1 MRYLFL
7 DKQSKRIIMKLL
19 KTSCLTILFFTT
31 ISAQTMKT
39 AFINGKIY
47 TVNEKQAIAQS
58 VVVEGNKIT
67 FVGSNNEVKKLIDA
81 STTVIDLKGKL
92 MLPGFIDDH
101 VHFISGGAYLLGI
114 DLRPANSTQEF
125 RKILKDYI
133 EKYPNKWITGGY
145 WDHEKWE
152 KKDLPT
158 KEMIDDISPNTPVF
172 VERLDGHMGLA
183 NSYALKLAGVTK
195 DTENPDGGLI
205 VKDSKTGEPTG
216 VLKDNA
222 MYFVYNKI
230 PAATSE
236 ENYSAALAALE
247 EAKRLGIT
255 SVQDI
260 TFEDALTTFRK
271 IKDEGKL
278 TCRIYTRWPISD
290 YQNLIKQNIQIGYG
304 DDYIKMGS
312 LKAFADGSLGS
323 STAWFFERYNQDTTT
338 TGLPMDIITDGSME
352 KWALDADKNHL
363 QLSVHA
369 IGDKANSYMLDLFTK
384 IISENPKWDR
394 RFRVEHAQH
403 VRFEDIKR
411 FSELGVIASVQP
423 YHCIDDGVWAE
434 KRIGPDR
441 IKYTYPFKSFLD
453 AGVKMCFGTDWYVAP
468 LNPLLGI
475 YAAVTRRT
483 LDDKNPDGWV
493 PEQKISIEDAIKCYT
508 INSACASFEE
518 NIKGSIEV
526 GKLADL
532 IVLSDDILTIDPIK
546 IKDAKVE
553 MTMFDGKIIYKK

>member
-1 MRYLFL
+1 MKNILSVFL
-7 DKQSKRIIMKLL
+7 S
-19 KTSCLTILFFTT
+19 ILFITSL
-31 ISAQTMKT
+31 SAQNMKT

-47 TVNEKQAIAQS
+47 TVNENQITAQA
-58 VVVEGNKIT
+58 VVVENNKII
-67 FVGSNNEVKKLIDA
+67 FVGSDDDANQFID
-81 STTVIDLKGKL
+81 STTNVINLDGKL
-92 MLPGFIDDH
+92 MLPGFIDNH
-101 VHFISGGAYLLGI
+101 VHFITGGFYLLGI
-114 DLRPANSTQEF
+114 DLRPANSTTEF
-125 RKILKDYI
+125 RKILKDYV
-133 EKYPNKWITGGY
+133 EKYPTRWITGGY

-152 KKDLPT
+152 VKDLPT

-195 DTENPDGGLI
+195 DSESPDGGLI
-205 VKDSKTGEPTG
+205 VKDPKTGEPTG

-222 MYFVYNKI
+222 MSFIYNI
-230 PAATSE
+230 LPAATEE
-236 ENYSAALAALE
+236 ENYDAALAALE

-260 TFEDALTTFRK
+260 TFEDALTTFTK
-271 IKDEGKL
+271 LKDEGKL
-278 TCRIYTRWPISD
+278 TCRIFTRWPISD
-290 YQNLIKQNIQIGYG
+290 YQGLVGKNIKISDT
-304 DDYIKMGS
+304 DDLIKMGS

-323 STAWFFERYNQDTTT
+323 STAWFFEKYNQDTTT
-338 TGLPMDIITDGSME
+338 FGLPMDIITDGSME
-352 KWALDADKNHL
+352 KWCLDADKNHL

-369 IGDKANSYMLDLFTK
+369 IGDKANSYMLDLFDK
-384 IISENPKWDR
+384 ISKENPEWDR
-394 RFRVEHAQH
+394 RFRLEHAQH

-411 FSELGVIASVQP
+411 FAQLGVIASVQP

-434 KRIGPDR
+434 KRIGPER

-483 LDDKNPDGWV
+483 LDDKNPDGWI
-493 PEQKISIEDAIKCYT
+493 PEQKISVEDAIKCYT
-508 INSACASFEE
+508 LNSAYASFEE
-518 NIKGSIEV
+518 NVKGSIEV

-532 IVLSDDILTIDPIK
+532 IILSDDILTIDPIK
-546 IKDAKVE
+546 IKDVKVE
-553 MTMFDGKIIYKK
+553 MTMFDGKVIYNK

>member
-1 MRYLFL
+1 MKSLISFFL
-7 DKQSKRIIMKLL
+7 SLVIL
-19 KTSCLTILFFTT
+19 STIE
-31 ISAQTMKT
+31 AQTMKT

-47 TVNEKQAIAQS
+47 TVNEKQPLAQS
-58 VVVEGNKIT
+58 VIVEGNKIL
-67 FVGSNNEVKKLIDA
+67 FVGSDIEAKQFID
-81 STTVIDLKGKL
+81 SNTKVIDLYGKL
-92 MLPGFIDDH
+92 MLPGFIDNH
-101 VHFISGGAYLLGI
+101 VHFISGGFYLLGI
-114 DLRPANSTQEF
+114 DLRPANSTTEF
-125 RKILKDYI
+125 RTILREYVS
-133 EKYPNKWITGGY
+133 KYPSKWITGGY

-152 KKDLPT
+152 VKELPT
-158 KEMIDDISPNTPVF
+158 KEMIDDIAPNTPVF

-183 NSYALKLAGVTK
+183 NSYAMKLAGITK
-195 DTENPDGGLI
+195 DTESPDGGLI
-205 VKDSKTGEPTG
+205 VKDPKTGEPTG

-222 MYFVYNKI
+222 INFIYNII
-230 PAATSE
+230 PSATSQ
-236 ENYSAALAALE
+236 ENYDAALAALE
-247 EAKRLGIT
+247 EAKSLGIT

-260 TFEDALTTFRK
+260 TFEDALTTFK
-271 IKDEGKL
+271 KLKEEGKL
-278 TCRIYTRWPISD
+278 TCRIFTRWPISD
-290 YQNLIKQNIQIGYG
+290 YKNLVDKNINIGYG
-304 DDYIKMGS
+304 DDFIRMGS

-352 KWALDADKNHL
+352 NWGLDADKNHL

-369 IGDKANSYMLDLFTK
+369 IGDKANSYMLDLYEK
-384 IISENPKWDR
+384 IIKQNPKWDR
-394 RFRVEHAQH
+394 RFRLEHAQH

-411 FSELGVIASVQP
+411 FAELGVIASVQP

-434 KRIGPDR
+434 KRIGPER

-483 LDDKNPDGWV
+483 LDNKNPDGWI
-493 PEQKISIEDAIKCYT
+493 PEQMISVEDAIKCYT
-508 INSACASFEE
+508 LNSAYASFEE
-518 NIKGSIEV
+518 NIKGTIET

-532 IVLSDDILTIDPIK
+532 IILSDDILTIDPIK

-553 MTMFDGKIIYKK
+553 MTMFDGKIIYNK